1 MKPILI
7 IKTGHTLQRA
17 FELAGDFESWIID
30 SMQASAD
37 EVSVVSVY
45 KEEKLPH
52 HDAVAGTIITGSPA
66 MVTERLPWS
75 EYAADWLRH
84 AVVTQMPILGICYG
98 HQLLAHALGGEVAYH
113 PKGRE
118 IGTTMIRLLDEAGDD
133 ALFTGVEQQ
142 FPAHVSHMQSV
153 VRLPAGA
160 KVLGK
165 NDFEDFHAV
174 QFADRTW
181 GLQFHPE
188 FNETIMRAYVEER
201 QQALREEGLDV
212 ETIMAA
218 IQETTV
224 ASSLMRK
231 FYRLVRSY
239 SV

>member
-7 IKTGHTLQRA
+7 IKTGQTLQRA
-17 FELAGDFESWIID
+17 FELAGDFESWIMD
-30 SMQASAD
+30 SMQGVRD
-37 EVSVVSVY
+37 EFTVISVY
-45 KEEKLPH
+45 KDEKLPH

-66 MVTERLPWS
+66 MVTDRLPWS

-84 AVVTQMPILGICYG
+84 AVVSQMPILGICYG

-118 IGTTMIRLLDEAGDD
+118 IGTTMIKLLEEADDD
-133 ALFTGVEQQ
+133 ALFAGIDRE

-174 QFADRTW
+174 QFANRAW

-188 FNETIMRAYVEER
+188 FNEIVMRAYVEER
-201 QQALREEGLDV
+201 QQALRDEGLDI
-212 ETIMAA
+212 ETIFGA
-218 IQETTV
+218 IQETPV
-224 ASSLMRK
+224 ASTLMRN
-231 FYRLVRSY
+231 FYKLVRNY